1 MSKLIRK
8 VRRHIEKFA
17 LLSNG
22 ERVLVAVSGG
32 PDSMALLHVLL
43 ALKEELELD
52 LYIAHYDHRLRKES
66 VKEALFVKDYAK
78 KLGLPFILAA
88 APVKLYARREK
99 ISLEAAGRELRYR
112 FFERVAEEYGLNK
125 VALAHQA
132 DDLAEEV
139 LLRFIRGAGRR
150 GLAGIPVKRGGIFI
164 RPLLLVSREEID
176 DFLQKEGIPYVEDP
190 SNEDPRFLRNRV
202 RHLLIPF
209 LEKHFHK
216 NVKECLKRTALLVA
230 EEEEFLGCLALQKLE
245 KHGRKEADAF
255 HLSVRGLI
263 NVPLVLRR
271 RMYLE
276 ALKAIGVPLFRVRL
290 SHIEQIESLLTG
302 KTRGNINLPGGFIAR
317 REPGRL
323 VFKKVEAPLKPFR
336 EEITG
341 TGEYLLPNNITL
353 RVYYTRAGEAPK
365 NALVLDAQKASFPLI
380 VRSHLPGDR
389 IRLLGLSGR
398 KKLKKI
404 FWEHKLTH
412 DERRIWPIVEK
423 DGEIIGLPGLA
434 IAENYAPKDANQK
447 ALVIEFSF
455 A

>member
-1 MSKLIRK
+1 
-8 VRRHIEKFA
+8 
-17 LLSNG
+17 
-22 ERVLVAVSGG
+22 
-32 PDSMALLHVLL
+32 MALLHVLL
-43 ALKEELELD
+43 ALKDELELD
-52 LYIAHYDHRLRKES
+52 LFVAYYDHRLRKES
-66 VKEALFVKDYAK
+66 LKEALFVKSYAE

-88 APVKLYARREK
+88 APVKLYAKREK

-112 FFERVAEEYGLNK
+112 FFERIAEEYELNR

-164 RPLLLVSREEID
+164 RPLLMVSREEIE
-176 DFLQKEGIPYVEDP
+176 DFLKKENIPYIEDP

-216 NVKECLKRTALLVA
+216 NVKGCLKRTALLVA
-230 EEEEFLGCLALQKLE
+230 EEEEFLGCLALEKLQ
-245 KHGRKEADAF
+245 KHGRREAGAF
-255 HLSVRGLI
+255 HLSVRGLV

-276 ALKAIGVPLFRVRL
+276 ALKAIGVPLFRIRL

-323 VFKKVEAPLKPFR
+323 VFKKIEAPVKPFR
-336 EEITG
+336 EEISG
-341 TGEYLLPNNITL
+341 TGEYILPNKIVL
-353 RVYYTRAGEAPK
+353 RVYYARAEEAPK
-365 NALVLDAQKASFPLI
+365 GALVLDPQKIEFPLI
-380 VRSHLPGDR
+380 VRSAIPGDR
-389 IRLLGLSGR
+389 IRLAGLSGR

-404 FWEHKLTH
+404 FWEHGLTH
-412 DERRIWPIVEK
+412 DERRLWPVIEK
-423 DGEIIGLPGLA
+423 DGQIIGIPGLA
-434 IAENYAPKDANQK
+434 IAENLGPKDKNQK

-455 A
+455 TK